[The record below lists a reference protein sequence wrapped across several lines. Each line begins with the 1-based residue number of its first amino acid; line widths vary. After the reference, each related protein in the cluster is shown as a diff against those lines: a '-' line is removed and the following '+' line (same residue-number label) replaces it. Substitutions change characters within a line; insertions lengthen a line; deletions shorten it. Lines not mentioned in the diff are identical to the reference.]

1 MISSLV
7 ALLIIF
13 AAVLGS
19 MTMVGILAYFLH
31 RIRRLESAD
40 TREVAIEGMIDEME
54 AMRTEMLTAQNE
66 MLALAERL
74 DFTERLLENPDDP
87 TDAER

>member
-19 MTMVGILAYFLH
+19 ATMVGILAYFLH

-40 TREVAIEGMIDEME
+40 TRQAAIEGMIDEME
-54 AMRTEMLTAQNE
+54 AMRTELLTAQNE
-66 MLALAERL
+66 MLALTERL
-74 DFTERLLENPDDP
+74 DFTERLLGSPDDP
-87 TDAER
+87 PGSDR

>member
-1 MISSLV
+1 LISSLV